1 MYLECALACILL
13 ANAEP
18 CQITLRCIQM
28 NEGGA
33 AFMRH
38 AELKMI

>member
-1 MYLECALACILL
+1 MYLECALAYILL

-28 NEGGA
+28 NEGA

-38 AELKMI
+38 AELKTI